1 MADETSSSTTSHSDS
16 KITVFVLLLATLVL
30 FGLGFLAW
38 NKPDNL
44 ALPAFLILIS
54 LGVFVLLMIYAANAL
69 KTSGVFDL
77 QQPFGMPPGTIRAI
91 LTLAFIILIG
101 VFGSLVL
108 LRSEGRSPLSPL
120 PGLQALVMKPGEA
133 DQLRRS
139 FGDDI
144 VVVSTE
150 SGNGTVTVS
159 AFVKRDYRAADS
171 IAQNI
176 ISMLS
181 TLLAAMIGFYFGARI
196 DGGNETGAGGK
207 PEPESIALQRQIEAS
222 NKVLARNKTALA
234 DLLATDKTKLDE
246 AAKKKLDADTKAITG
261 HIKALEAE
269 LAEAKLT
276 LDNTSASPQLRKQ
289 QIHDLASATA
299 KAQQ

>member
-1 MADETSSSTTSHSDS
+1 MSDENVSPGLFGSSSRVTYA
-16 KITVFVLLLATLVL
+16 VLAFAAALLG
-30 FGLGFLAW
+30 GLGSLAW
-38 NKPDNL
+38 YKPDNL
-44 ALPAFLILIS
+44 ALPSFLILIS
-54 LGVFVLLMIYAANAL
+54 LGVFVLLMIYAANSL
-69 KTSGVFDL
+69 KSTGVFDL

-120 PGLQALVMKPGEA
+120 PGLQALVMKPAEV

-139 FGDDI
+139 LGDD
-144 VVVSTE
+144 VVVVATE
-150 SGNGTVTVS
+150 SGTGTVTVS

-196 DGGNETGAGGK
+196 DGGGGETGAK
-207 PEPESIALQRQIEAS
+207 PEPESVALQGQMEAS
-222 NKVLARNKTALA
+222 TRILAHSRTAHA
-234 DLLATDKTKLDE
+234 NLLATDKTKLDE
-246 AAKKKLDADTKAITG
+246 TAKKKLDVDTKAIAA
-261 HIKALEAE
+261 HIKVLEAE

-276 LDNTSASPQLRKQ
+276 LDSKSASPQLRKQ
-289 QIHDLASATA
+289 QTEKLASATA
-299 KAQQ
+299 KVQQ